1 LNVPTLTRF
10 DDHNCSVAQA
20 LDVLGDRW
28 TLLIIRESFFGTR
41 RFVDFQKN
49 LGIAKNILSRRLE
62 TLVEHGVLQRIDEGQ
77 HGARYEY
84 RLSPKGKDLITVLT
98 ALRQWGDRWI
108 FGEGN
113 EPVLIVDRRTEQ
125 PIPRLAIRDEGGQL
139 MSGRDLQMR
148 PGPGAAATTLERF
161 KRLAE
166 RR

>member
-1 LNVPTLTRF
+1 MPTLTRF

-28 TLLIIRESFFGTR
+28 TLLIIREAFFGVR
-41 RFVDFQKN
+41 RFVDFHKN

-62 TLVEHGVLQRIDEGQ
+62 TLVEHGVLQRIDEGL

-84 RLSPKGKDLITVLT
+84 QLSRKGKDLITVLT
-98 ALRQWGDRWI
+98 ALRQWGDRWV

-113 EPVLIVDRRTEQ
+113 EPVVVVDRRTER
-125 PIPRLAIRDEGGQL
+125 PIPRLAIRDEDGQL
-139 MSGRDLQMR
+139 MSGRDLEMR
-148 PGPGAAATTLERF
+148 PGPGATEQTLARF
-161 KRLAE
+161 TRPAS